1 MKYNYTVMKSSV
13 GKITLVAD
21 NVSLRAIYWLNQ
33 KPDRVKFPDL
43 ENNDSNHVLKS
54 AVKQLKAYFSGT
66 RREFDIPLRPVGT
79 VFQEEVWL
87 ALRSISYGET
97 VSYSD
102 IAKQIGRPKAVRA
115 VGAAIGKNP
124 LSIMIPCHR
133 VIGANSKLIGFAG
146 GLITKEFLLNLENQK
161 DSH

>member
-66 RREFDIPLRPVGT
+66 RREFDISLRPVGT

-133 VIGANSKLIGFAG
+133 VIGANGKLIGFAG
-146 GLITKEFLLNLENQK
+146 GLSTKEFLLNLENQT

>member
-13 GKITLVAD
+13 GEVTLVAD

-54 AVKQLKAYFSGT
+54 AVKQLKTYFSGT

-133 VIGANSKLIGFAG
+133 VIGANGKLIGFAG
-146 GLITKEFLLNLENQK
+146 GLSTKEFLLNLENQT

>member
-13 GKITLVAD
+13 GEVTLVAD

-124 LSIMIPCHR
+124 LSLMIPCHR
-133 VIGANSKLIGFAG
+133 VIGANGKLTGFAG
-146 GLITKEFLLNLENQK
+146 GLSTKEFLLNLENQT

>member
-13 GKITLVAD
+13 GEITLVAD

-43 ENNDSNHVLKS
+43 ENNYSNHVLKS

-133 VIGANSKLIGFAG
+133 VIGANGKLTGFAG
-146 GLITKEFLLNLENQK
+146 GLSTKEFLLNLENQK

>member
-13 GKITLVAD
+13 GEITLVAD

-66 RREFDIPLRPVGT
+66 RREFDISLRPVGT

-133 VIGANSKLIGFAG
+133 VIGANGKLIGFAG
-146 GLITKEFLLNLENQK
+146 GLSTKEFLLNLENQT

>member
-1 MKYNYTVMKSSV
+1 MKSSV

-133 VIGANSKLIGFAG
+133 VIGANGKLIGFAG
-146 GLITKEFLLNLENQK
+146 GLSTKEFLLNLENQT

>member
-1 MKYNYTVMKSSV
+1 MEYNYTVMKSSV

-66 RREFDIPLRPVGT
+66 RREFDISLRPVGT

-124 LSIMIPCHR
+124 LSLMIPCHR
-133 VIGANSKLIGFAG
+133 VIGANGKLTGFAG
-146 GLITKEFLLNLENQK
+146 GLSTKEFLLNLENQT

>member
-13 GKITLVAD
+13 GEITLVAD

-43 ENNDSNHVLKS
+43 KNNDSNHVLKS

-133 VIGANSKLIGFAG
+133 VIGANSKLIGFGG
-146 GLITKEFLLNLENQK
+146 GLITKEFLLNLENQT

>member
-13 GKITLVAD
+13 GEITLVAD

-133 VIGANSKLIGFAG
+133 VIGANGKLIGFGG
-146 GLITKEFLLNLENQK
+146 GLSTKEFLLNLENQT

>member
-13 GKITLVAD
+13 GEITLVAD

-102 IAKQIGRPKAVRA
+102 IAKEIGRPKAVRA

-133 VIGANSKLIGFAG
+133 VIGANGKLIGFGG
-146 GLITKEFLLNLENQK
+146 GLSTKEFLLNLENQT

>member
-13 GKITLVAD
+13 GEITLVAD

-43 ENNDSNHVLKS
+43 ENNYSNPVLKS

-66 RREFDIPLRPVGT
+66 RRKFDIPLRPVGT

-133 VIGANSKLIGFAG
+133 VIGANGKLIGFAG
-146 GLITKEFLLNLENQK
+146 GLSTKEFLLNLENQT

>member
-13 GKITLVAD
+13 GEITLVAD

-43 ENNDSNHVLKS
+43 ENNDSNHVLKL

-133 VIGANSKLIGFAG
+133 VIGANGKLIGFAG

>member
-13 GKITLVAD
+13 GEVTLVAD

-43 ENNDSNHVLKS
+43 ENNDSNHVLKL

-133 VIGANSKLIGFAG
+133 VIGANGKLIGFAG
-146 GLITKEFLLNLENQK
+146 GLSTKEFLLNLENQT

>member
-133 VIGANSKLIGFAG
+133 VIGANGKLIGFAG
-146 GLITKEFLLNLENQK
+146 GLSTKEFLLNLENQT

>member
-13 GKITLVAD
+13 GEITLVAD

-66 RREFDIPLRPVGT
+66 RRGFDIPLRPVGT

-133 VIGANSKLIGFAG
+133 VIGANGKLIGFAG
-146 GLITKEFLLNLENQK
+146 GLSTKEFLLNLENQT

>member
-1 MKYNYTVMKSSV
+1 MKSSV
-13 GKITLVAD
+13 GEITLVAD

-54 AVKQLKAYFSGT
+54 AVKQLKTYFSGT

-133 VIGANSKLIGFAG
+133 VIGANGKLIGFAG
-146 GLITKEFLLNLENQK
+146 GLSTKEFLLNLENQT

>member
-13 GKITLVAD
+13 GEVTLVAD

-33 KPDRVKFPDL
+33 KPDRVEFPDL
-43 ENNDSNHVLKS
+43 KNNDSNHVLKL
-54 AVKQLKAYFSGT
+54 AVKQLKDYFSGT
-66 RREFDIPLRPVGT
+66 RREFDISLRPVGT

-133 VIGANSKLIGFAG
+133 VIGANGKLIGFAG
-146 GLITKEFLLNLENQK
+146 GLSTKEFLLNLENQT

>member
-1 MKYNYTVMKSSV
+1 MKSSV
-13 GKITLVAD
+13 GEITLVAD

-43 ENNDSNHVLKS
+43 ENNDSNHVLKL

-133 VIGANSKLIGFAG
+133 VIGANGKLIGFAG
-146 GLITKEFLLNLENQK
+146 GLSTKEFLLNLENQT

>member
-13 GKITLVAD
+13 GEITLVAD

-54 AVKQLKAYFSGT
+54 AVKQLKTYFSGT
-66 RREFDIPLRPVGT
+66 RREIDIPLRPVGT

-133 VIGANSKLIGFAG
+133 VIGANGKLIGFAG
-146 GLITKEFLLNLENQK
+146 GLSTKEFLLNLENQT

>member
-13 GKITLVAD
+13 GEITLVAD

-43 ENNDSNHVLKS
+43 ENNGSNHVLKS

-133 VIGANSKLIGFAG
+133 VIGANGKLIGFAG
-146 GLITKEFLLNLENQK
+146 GLSTKEFLLNLENQT

>member
-13 GKITLVAD
+13 GEVTLVAD

-43 ENNDSNHVLKS
+43 KNNDSNHVLML

-66 RREFDIPLRPVGT
+66 RREFDISLRPVGT

-133 VIGANSKLIGFAG
+133 VIGANGKLIGFAG
-146 GLITKEFLLNLENQK
+146 GLSTKEFLLNLENQT

>member
-13 GKITLVAD
+13 GEITLVAD

-43 ENNDSNHVLKS
+43 KNNDSNHVLKL

-66 RREFDIPLRPVGT
+66 RREFDISLRPVGT

-133 VIGANSKLIGFAG
+133 VIGANGKLIGFAG
-146 GLITKEFLLNLENQK
+146 GLSTKEFLLNLENQT

>member
-1 MKYNYTVMKSSV
+1 MNYNYTVMKSSV

-133 VIGANSKLIGFAG
+133 VIGANGKLTGFGG
-146 GLITKEFLLNLENQK
+146 GLSTKEFLLNLENQT

>member
-13 GKITLVAD
+13 GEITLVAD

-54 AVKQLKAYFSGT
+54 AVKQLKAYFFGT

-133 VIGANSKLIGFAG
+133 VIGANGKLIGFAG
-146 GLITKEFLLNLENQK
+146 GLSTKEFLLNLENQT

>member
-1 MKYNYTVMKSSV
+1 MKSSV
-13 GKITLVAD
+13 GEVTLVAD

-43 ENNDSNHVLKS
+43 KNNDSNHVLKL

-66 RREFDIPLRPVGT
+66 RREFDISLRPVGT

-133 VIGANSKLIGFAG
+133 VIGANGKLIGFAG
-146 GLITKEFLLNLENQK
+146 GLSTKEFLLNLENQT

>member
-66 RREFDIPLRPVGT
+66 RREFDISLRPVGT

-124 LSIMIPCHR
+124 LSLMIPCHR
-133 VIGANSKLIGFAG
+133 VIGANGKLTGFAG
-146 GLITKEFLLNLENQK
+146 GLSTKEFLLNLENQT

>member
-133 VIGANSKLIGFAG
+133 VIGANGKLIGFAG
-146 GLITKEFLLNLENQK
+146 GLSTKEFLLNLENLT

>member
-133 VIGANSKLIGFAG
+133 VIGANGKLIGFAG
-146 GLITKEFLLNLENQK
+146 GLSTKEFLLNLEDQT

>member
-13 GKITLVAD
+13 GEITLVAD

-133 VIGANSKLIGFAG
+133 VIGANGKLIGFAG
-146 GLITKEFLLNLENQK
+146 GLSTKEFLLNLENQT

>member
-66 RREFDIPLRPVGT
+66 RRKFDIPLGPVGT

-102 IAKQIGRPKAVRA
+102 IAKQVGRPKAVRA
-115 VGAAIGKNP
+115 VGAAISKNP

-133 VIGANSKLIGFAG
+133 VIGANGKLTGFAG
-146 GLITKEFLLNLENQK
+146 GLSTKEFLLNLENQT

>member
-1 MKYNYTVMKSSV
+1 
-13 GKITLVAD
+13 
-21 NVSLRAIYWLNQ
+21 
-33 KPDRVKFPDL
+33 VKFPDL

-133 VIGANSKLIGFAG
+133 VIGANGKLIGFAG
-146 GLITKEFLLNLENQK
+146 GLSTKEFLLNLENQT